1 MLKKWVKTFRCFIWK
16 PKITLFYLLSFVA
29 IRCTSRYHLLSFVI
43 THCTTRPHLCATRLS
58 FYKRSLWVKELKYLL
73 KQFPLRKTDVLQ
85 KLRFTNFKK
94 FVSRSVFDKLQF
106 TQISLNVK
114 TSGCNLKN
122 QTSGKKP
129 LRLFSICFALEI
141 FHLNRTM
148 KASGF
153 KPLRPKLLENYS
165 GDTKFS

>member
-1 MLKKWVKTFRCFIWK
+1 MNYYTIIIHCIKKWVKTFRYFIWK

-73 KQFPLRKTDVLQ
+73 KQFPLRKIDVLQ

-94 FVSRSVFDKLQF
+94 FVSRSVFDELQF

-114 TSGCNLKN
+114 TSGCNLKIRGL
-122 QTSGKKP
+122 GKN
-129 LRLFSICFALEI
+129 RWGFFLFMFRSWDI
-141 FHLNRTM
+141 
-148 KASGF
+148 
-153 KPLRPKLLENYS
+153 
-165 GDTKFS
+165 